1 MTLDPAVVARALG
14 GDVCGDE
21 VLCPGPGHSN
31 TDRSL
36 SVRPDSAAADGFL
49 VHSFADDDPILCRD
63 FVRTKLGLP
72 PFEPKKKN
80 GKAGTGA
87 TWTVLAEH
95 IYRDEH
101 GAPFLLVKKCRDGA
115 GKKQFPQY
123 HWDGTQWV
131 KGKPLGPRIPYRLPE
146 LLAAPRTTIAY
157 VCEGEKD
164 CDNLAQIGFVATTA
178 SEGASAKWTPELTE
192 FFRDRRVVILLD
204 ADDPGRKHGDKVA
217 RAVSSVATSVKIIDL
232 FPERNDG
239 SDVSDW
245 LETDRVG
252 VKLIK
257 AVNDAPHWE
266 PGKTAE
272 TTTATAA
279 DQELIAKLAVLSR
292 VEYAKGRK
300 GAAEKIGIPVTE
312 LDKIVK
318 EARGEP
324 EPETLERWRLE
335 PWEEPVLTAD
345 LLDALRET
353 YKAYAVLQD
362 HGAATMALWVL
373 HAWAIDAA
381 YVSPFLM
388 FTSPVM
394 RCGKSTALAL
404 LYRTG
409 PRTARASNITPSA
422 IFRYIETYHPTLIID
437 EADTFARD
445 DEAMRGILNSGHTRD
460 TACVIRCEGEDNRPK
475 EFSTWAPKVIAGIGK
490 LAATLHDRSITIAMR
505 RKMPS
510 ERVAKLRAQ
519 DTDAFVMLRR
529 KALRWTGDNLEQLKA
544 ARPKIPEVLNDR
556 AADNWEP
563 LLAIAELAGGEWP
576 TLAQNAAT
584 ALSKDVDGDT
594 IKTQLLVDI
603 RTAFGNL
610 EQITTKALVEALIA
624 DESKPWGAFGKAGK
638 PITGHA
644 IARLL
649 KDFGIRPGDIWIEG
663 ASARGYRRSALAE
676 AWDLYV
682 PAQEGSKS
690 EVQRTSTE
698 PTTYAQNEVRG
709 PELSLE
715 LQNEANPLKDNKSSE
730 SLTLNP
736 PAPGRADPEPCED
749 RTCIQCR
756 GRLDGTEQLV
766 AIGGQTVWLHPQ
778 CARFYLRAL
787 EQREGLR

>member
-1 MTLDPAVVARALG
+1 MTCSELAKLLG

-21 VLCPGPGHSN
+21 VRCPGPGHSN
-31 TDRSL
+31 ADRSL
-36 SVRPDSAAADGFL
+36 SVKPDRDAADGFL
-49 VHSFADDDPILCRD
+49 VYSFAGDDPILCRD
-63 FVRTKLGLP
+63 HVRTKLGLP

-80 GKAGTGA
+80 GKAGAGA
-87 TWTVLAEH
+87 TWTMLAEH

-101 GAPFLLVKKCRDGA
+101 GAPYLLVKKCRDGA

-123 HWDGTQWV
+123 HWDGTQWI
-131 KGKPLGPRIPYRLPE
+131 KGKPPGPRIPYRLPE

-164 CDNLAQIGFVATTA
+164 CDNLAKIGFVATTA

-192 FFRDRRVVILLD
+192 FFRDRRVVILPD
-204 ADDPGRKHGDKVA
+204 ADKPGRKHGEKVA
-217 RAVSSVATSVKIIDL
+217 RALNSVATSVKIVDL

-245 LETDRVG
+245 LETDTVG

-257 AVNDAPHWE
+257 AVSDAPHWE
-266 PGKTAE
+266 PGETAE

-279 DQELIAKLAVLSR
+279 DEELIAKLAALSR
-292 VEYAKGRK
+292 LEYAKRRK

-312 LDKIVK
+312 LDKIVI

-324 EPETLERWRLE
+324 EPATLERWRLE
-335 PWEEPVLTAD
+335 PWEQPVLTSD

-353 YKAYAVLQD
+353 YTNHAVLPD
-362 HGAATMALWVL
+362 HGAATMALWTL

-381 YVSPFLM
+381 YVSPFLV

-409 PRTARASNITPSA
+409 PRTAFASNITSSA
-422 IFRYIETYHPTLIID
+422 IFRYVETYHPTLIID
-437 EADTFARD
+437 EADTFAPM
-445 DEAMRGILNSGHTRD
+445 MRPCAGILNSGHTRD
-460 TACVIRCEGEDNRPK
+460 TACVIRCEGDDNRPK

-490 LAATLHDRSITIAMR
+490 LAATLRDRSITIAMR
-505 RKMPS
+505 RKKPH
-510 ERVAKLRAQ
+510 ERVAKLRAR
-519 DTDAFVMLRR
+519 DTDAFVILRR

-544 ARPKIPEVLNDR
+544 ATPKIPEGLNDR

-576 TLAQNAAT
+576 KLAQAAAT
-584 ALSKDVDGDT
+584 ALSKDVEGDT
-594 IKTQLLVDI
+594 IKTQLLADI

-610 EQITTKALVEALIA
+610 EQITTKALVETLIA
-624 DESKPWGAFGKAGK
+624 DEGKPWGAFGKAGK

-644 IARLL
+644 VARLL
-649 KDFGIRPGDIWIEG
+649 KDFGIKPDDIWIEG
-663 ASARGYRRSALAE
+663 ASARGYRCSAFKDV
-676 AWDLYV
+676 WDLYL
-682 PAQEGSKS
+682 PDQEGSKS
-690 EVQRTSTE
+690 EIQRTSTE
-698 PTTYAQNEVRG
+698 PTTYAENKVRG
-709 PELSLE
+709 PELPLE
-715 LQNEANPLKDNKSSE
+715 LRNEANPLKDNKSSE
-730 SLTLNP
+730 SLTSNP
-736 PAPGRADPEPCED
+736 PAPERADPEPCED
-749 RTCIQCR
+749 RTCTQCR

-766 AIGGQTVWLHPQ
+766 AIGDQAVWLHPQ

-787 EQREGLR
+787 ERREGLP